1 LPVKPRDALFEPDS
15 AGYAQVVGHFVEAW
29 PENWHRSRLFRVLSL
44 GGYVAFDLPRAVTGL
59 GALLLV
65 GIAAT
70 HAYMWASQDGLPR
83 YFQVYAAVVIAG
95 CLLFAGS
102 MGFGRNSHVA
112 QAGWYFGSVLSV
124 VILGLAV
131 GTRVAS
137 LPGMTAMTGRWDFAP
152 ATFALAFAG
161 AFIGLHAS
169 VLLGINVA
177 YPQRQHWED

>member
-1 LPVKPRDALFEPDS
+1 
-15 AGYAQVVGHFVEAW
+15 VGLLVETW

-59 GALLLV
+59 GALLLM

-70 HAYMWASQDGLPR
+70 HVYMWASQETLPR
-83 YFQVYAAVVIAG
+83 YFLVYATVVVAG

-102 MGFGRNSHVA
+102 MGFGWNPRVA
-112 QAGWYFGSVLSV
+112 QAGWYFGSLLSI
-124 VILGLAV
+124 VILGLDV

-137 LPGMTAMTGRWDFAP
+137 LPGMSAVTGRRDFAP
-152 ATFALAFAG
+152 AAFALAFAG

-177 YPQRQHWED
+177 YPQRRHWED